1 MIIFAWRFSWNY
13 AYIPFNFKVLD
24 FTFTSVP
31 SMLARLIFAGLSHSL
46 KNMYPRFGCT
56 TIALG
61 LFRSLSRVRR
71 LSGVLVLSTFRVP
84 FLNSQIKLELQSI
97 YIYIIKAALSPYMY
111 VSYIWPNGWTEIF
124 WGTKAKKHFEL
135 FFFKNRVF
143 FFQNSKFFPRATPD
157 TWVR

>member
-1 MIIFAWRFSWNY
+1 
-13 AYIPFNFKVLD
+13 
-24 FTFTSVP
+24 
-31 SMLARLIFAGLSHSL
+31 MLARLIFAGLSHSL

-111 VSYIWPNGWTEIF
+111 VSYIWPNGWIEIF

-143 FFQNSKFFPRATPD
+143 FSKFKIFSTGNA
-157 TWVR
+157 WHLSALVIHIF

>member
-1 MIIFAWRFSWNY
+1 MVIFAWRFSWNY
-13 AYIPFNFKVLD
+13 AHSPFKFKVLD
-24 FTFTSVP
+24 ITFTSVP

-84 FLNSQIKLELQSI
+84 FLNSQIKLELHSI
-97 YIYIIKAALSPYMY
+97 YIYIIKQLFAHIY
-111 VSYIWPNGWTEIF
+111 VLAIAGQTAGLNGLT
-124 WGTKAKKHFEL
+124 
-135 FFFKNRVF
+135 FFRE
-143 FFQNSKFFPRATPD
+143 PRGARGVT
-157 TWVR
+157 